1 MKTPPP
7 GKNHLAF
14 ETSPYLLQHAD
25 NPVDWHPW
33 GEEALAKARELGR
46 PLLVSIGYSS
56 CHWCH
61 VMEHESF
68 EDQAIAEL
76 MNELFVCVKV
86 DREERPDVDEVCMN
100 AIHVMGIP
108 GGWPLNVFM
117 TPDGRPFFGGTY
129 FPPDGRHGR
138 IGWPEL
144 LRRIARLWEGRRDD
158 VVTQAGELASAVAA
172 LAEFK
177 DGGELPQAP
186 LFERAVE
193 QIASRFDERHG
204 GFSGAPKFPPHEA
217 LAFLLR
223 RQKRT
228 GGARE
233 RHMITLTLEKMG
245 RGGIADH
252 LGGGF
257 HRYSVDERWIVP
269 HFEKMLYDNAQLAR
283 IYVEAHQLTG
293 APELARVARGTLDW
307 LLREMTD
314 AKGGVYSATDADS
327 EGREGIYFTW
337 TRSEIER
344 LLGPDA
350 AIFSRAYGVTEEG
363 NFEDVHHPRR
373 SGEEGMNVLHVVYTA
388 EEIAKQEGTSAADVE
403 EQLARARGK
412 LLEVRRTRTPPGLD
426 DKVVAS
432 WNGLAIGAFAY
443 AGRVLGEPRY
453 VEAARGAA
461 ELVEKEMHAPGGRL
475 LRTWRNGEAKI
486 PAFLEDHAFLADAYL
501 DLYEATFDSRWLRAG
516 RSIAE
521 ETNRLFADEEHGGWF
536 HVGADADTIVTRGK
550 TPVDS
555 STPSANGIA
564 ARVMVRLAKW
574 TGDEAL
580 RVRAERAIRVFQDAM
595 ERSPA
600 ATLALMGALD
610 LFLHDDGEIAI
621 AGDPGAEATRTLLA
635 AVHRA
640 YQPGAALALRDPAHG
655 EEHETVV
662 PWLQGKTLVEGA
674 PAVYLCRN
682 HVCREPITDARELE
696 RALAQE

>member
-1 MKTPPP
+1 LKTPPP

-33 GEEALAKARELGR
+33 GEDALAKARELGR

-68 EDQAIAEL
+68 EDQEVAEL

-129 FPPDGRHGR
+129 FPPEGRHGR
-138 IGWPEL
+138 IGWPDL

-158 VVTQAGELASAVAA
+158 VVAQAGELASAVAA
-172 LAEFK
+172 LAEFT
-177 DGGELPQAP
+177 DGGELPEAA
-186 LFERAVE
+186 LFERAVD

-217 LAFLLR
+217 LAFLVR
-223 RQKRT
+223 RQVRT

-233 RHMITLTLEKMG
+233 RAMITLTLEKMA
-245 RGGIADH
+245 RGGIADQ

-283 IYVEAHQLTG
+283 VYVEAHQLTG

-314 AKGGVYSATDADS
+314 VKGGVYSATDADS
-327 EGREGIYFTW
+327 EGREGVYFTW
-337 TRSEIER
+337 TKSEIAR

-373 SGEEGMNVLHVVYTA
+373 AGEEGMNVLHVVYTG
-388 EEIAKQEGTSAADVE
+388 EEIAKQEGTSAAEVE
-403 EQLARARGK
+403 ERLARARRK
-412 LLEVRRTRTPPGLD
+412 LLEVRGKRTPPGLD
-426 DKVVAS
+426 DKVVTS

-453 VEAARGAA
+453 VEAARRAA
-461 ELVEKEMHAPGGRL
+461 ELVEKEMRAPGGRL

-501 DLYEATFDSRWLRAG
+501 DLYEATFDPAWLRAG
-516 RSIAE
+516 RSIAD

-536 HVGADADTIVTRGK
+536 HVGSDTDSIVTRGK

-564 ARVMVRLAKW
+564 ARVMIRLAKW

-600 ATLALMGALD
+600 ATLALVSALD

-621 AGDPGAEATRTLLA
+621 AGDPGAEAIRPLLA
-635 AVHRA
+635 AVHQA
-640 YQPGAALALRDPAHG
+640 YRPGAALALRDPVNG
-655 EEHETVV
+655 EEHERVV
-662 PWLQGKTLVEGA
+662 PWLRGKTLVEGA

-682 HVCREPITDARELE
+682 HVCQAPITDARELE
-696 RALAQE
+696 RALAGE